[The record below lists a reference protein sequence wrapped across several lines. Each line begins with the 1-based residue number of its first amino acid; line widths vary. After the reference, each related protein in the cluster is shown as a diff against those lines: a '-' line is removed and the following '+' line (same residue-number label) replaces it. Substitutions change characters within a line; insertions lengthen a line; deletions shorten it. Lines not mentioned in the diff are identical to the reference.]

1 VCLSIGSRTVLVP
14 VRLVDDPF
22 GKVGERLVVY
32 VADLKT
38 AEYRCLGRMFAIR
51 DRSVKVRSVA

>member
-1 VCLSIGSRTVLVP
+1 M
-14 VRLVDDPF
+14 DEPF
-22 GKVGERLVVY
+22 GKVGERLMVY

-51 DRSVKVRSVA
+51 DRGVKFRSVS